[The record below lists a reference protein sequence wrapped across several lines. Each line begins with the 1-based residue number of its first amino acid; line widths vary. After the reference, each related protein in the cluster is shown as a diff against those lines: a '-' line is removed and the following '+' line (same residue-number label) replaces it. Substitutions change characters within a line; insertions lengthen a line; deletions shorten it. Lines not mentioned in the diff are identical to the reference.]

1 MLLKVFFFKKKNK
14 HDKNSLDASLLVTG
28 IFFYDSTHLWF
39 WTGYTHLRNWTEYNT
54 ILDRN
59 VPNKKGKSGKYMCIY
74 KYQSEIFISK
84 FKNSSN
90 KIYMWSN
97 VLFFV
102 HHLVAFI
109 LKSFRLK
116 NIICSSNNIYHKSF
130 GEMYLWSP
138 ILAYKSAFVETN
150 APRSRPIDEAYISK
164 ASYTPF
170 LCSIALLF

>member
-1 MLLKVFFFKKKNK
+1 MHRFW
-14 HDKNSLDASLLVTG
+14 LLVY
-28 IFFYDSTHLWF
+28 FFMIPHTFDFEQDTRTL
-39 WTGYTHLRNWTEYNT
+39 EIEQNT
-54 ILDRN
+54 TLILDRN
-59 VPNKKGKSGKYMCIY
+59 VPNRKSKSGKYMCIY

-84 FKNSSN
+84 FKKSSN

-102 HHLVAFI
+102 HYLVAFI

-138 ILAYKSAFVETN
+138 ILAYKSAFVDTN
-150 APRSRPIDEAYISK
+150 APRSRPIDEAHISK
-164 ASYTPF
+164 ASHTPF
-170 LCSIALLF
+170 LCSIA